1 MYKDVTV
8 RVALTIAGL
17 SLPLFDVRELVE
29 HLLASVSVFVRRE
42 RSDIL
47 VKQFDHGLLLTS
59 LLRQV
64 IEVLTLDHF
73 QVVSLACDVHLEVVM
88 DAVQIRFVSV
98 QVRDVPGV

>member
-8 RVALTIAGL
+8 RVALTIVGL
-17 SLPLFDVRELVE
+17 SLLLFEVFKRIE
-29 HLLASVSVFVRRE
+29 HLLTSVSVLVWRQRI
-42 RSDIL
+42 DIL

-88 DAVQIRFVSV
+88 DAV
-98 QVRDVPGV
+98 